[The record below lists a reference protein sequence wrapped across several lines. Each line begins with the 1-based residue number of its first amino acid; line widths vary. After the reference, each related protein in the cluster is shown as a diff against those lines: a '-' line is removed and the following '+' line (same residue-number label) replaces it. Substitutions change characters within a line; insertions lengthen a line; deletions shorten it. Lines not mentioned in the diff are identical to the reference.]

1 MKQRILAI
9 ASICLALASVAEA
22 DFNVSTFEDV
32 GLSKPNSYFNAAPNL
47 TDPTF
52 SKSGSFVSGGNAFGN
67 QYTYVNQYGGYG
79 FWNGWSISN
88 QTNTTY
94 VDQATTPDYNF
105 EYTSVTGSGSR
116 GSSTYAVANTEGNG
130 VPPVSIVNLA
140 PGSSPISVDITNTA
154 YDYDSIKYGDGFAKP
169 FVTGNYLLLTID
181 GYDSSNGTGAK
192 VGEVAFYLANY
203 LNPDATQQYI
213 VDTWKTLDLGSLQG
227 SRSLV
232 FGLQSN
238 DVNQYGVAI
247 PYEFALDN
255 LSAGQAIVPEPSSLL
270 LCLGGIGLA
279 SLSFRRVRVR
289 PGHISGS
296 IENQR

>member
-1 MKQRILAI
+1 MKLRIPAI

-22 DFNVSTFEDV
+22 DFNLSTFEDV

-52 SKSGSFVSGGNAFGN
+52 STSGSFVSGGNAFTN
-67 QYTYVNQYGGYG
+67 NYTYVNQFGGYG

-88 QTNTTY
+88 QTNTQY

-140 PGSSPISVDITNTA
+140 AGTSPISVDITNTA
-154 YDYDSIKYGDGFAKP
+154 YDYYSMKYGDSFAKP

-192 VGEVAFYLANY
+192 VGEITFYLANY
-203 LNPDATQQYI
+203 LSPDATQQYI
-213 VDTWKTLDLGSLQG
+213 VDSWKTLDLGSLQG

-247 PYEFALDN
+247 PFEFALDN
-255 LSAGQAIVPEPSSLL
+255 LSAGPAVVPEPSSFLL
-270 LCLGGIGLA
+270 SLGGIGLA
-279 SLSFRRVRVR
+279 SLAYRRVRVR
-289 PGHISGS
+289 AGHLPRR
-296 IENQR
+296 IES